1 MSADF
6 WAGYLSGIVG
16 IIVGNPLDLLKTR
29 LQASQRPRAAPASSS
44 PPPPPQQQQ
53 QRTFDRAGTLLRGA
67 AAPVL
72 TYGALNALLFTSYNR
87 SLTLLDPAST
97 PAAPSSSLAKIW
109 VAGAA
114 AGLATFVVSAPTEL
128 VKCRAQ
134 VLRAVPLAG
143 GGGSGS
149 GSSASG
155 GSGATRPAPS
165 SWAIAAHVLR
175 SEGLPGLYRGGGV
188 TAARDA
194 IGYGFYFYAYELS
207 RRLLSS
213 PEDDAVAAK
222 YKVLLYGGIAGVV
235 TWVSIFPLDV
245 VKTRVQTQEWIGPD
259 PERAPLLS
267 TERNQSRSLIKETR
281 RKGAV
286 EIARQAYREEGVAV
300 FFRGLGICT
309 VRGFI
314 VSAVQFFVYEWIMEL
329 FDQGRTGKSA
339 GQT

>member
-1 MSADF
+1 MTADI

-29 LQASQRPRAAPASSS
+29 LQAHGRRRSPSSSSTSS
-44 PPPPPQQQQ
+44 PPPP
-53 QRTFDRAGTLLRGA
+53 RTFDRAGTLLRGA

-72 TYGALNALLFTSYNR
+72 TYGALNALLFSSYNR
-87 SLTLLDPAST
+87 SLTLLDAQST
-97 PAAPSSSLAKIW
+97 PAAPSSSLPKIW
-109 VAGAA
+109 AAGAA

-134 VLRAVPLAG
+134 VLRAMPAG
-143 GGGSGS
+143 GG
-149 GSSASG
+149 A
-155 GSGATRPAPS
+155 PAPPVS
-165 SWAIAAHVLR
+165 SWAIAARVLR
-175 SEGLPGLYRGGGV
+175 DEGLPGLYRGGAV

-194 IGYGFYFYAYELS
+194 IGYGFYFQAYELA
-207 RRLLSS
+207 RRVLAS
-213 PEDDAVAAK
+213 PEDDAVVAK

-245 VKTRVQTQEWIGPD
+245 VKTRVQTQEWLVAE
-259 PERAPLLS
+259 PERRPLL
-267 TERNQSRSLIKETR
+267 TERSESGDLVRKEMR
-281 RKGAV
+281 RKGAI
-286 EIARQAYREEGVAV
+286 EIAKQAYREEGVAV

-339 GQT
+339 GQI

>member
-1 MSADF
+1 MSADI

-29 LQASQRPRAAPASSS
+29 LQAHGRRRHSPSSS
-44 PPPPPQQQQ
+44 PTATSSTSAPA

-72 TYGALNALLFTSYNR
+72 TYGALNALLFSSYNR
-87 SLTLLDPAST
+87 SLTLLDASST
-97 PAAPSSSLAKIW
+97 PAAPSSSLPKIW
-109 VAGAA
+109 AAGAA

-134 VLRAVPLAG
+134 VLRAMPAG
-143 GGGSGS
+143 GG
-149 GSSASG
+149 AG
-155 GSGATRPAPS
+155 GPAAVS
-165 SWAIAAHVLR
+165 SWAIAARVLR
-175 SEGLPGLYRGGGV
+175 DEGLPGLYRGGGV

-194 IGYGFYFYAYELS
+194 IGYGFYFQAYELA
-207 RRLLSS
+207 RRVLAS
-213 PEDDAVAAK
+213 PEDDALVAK

-245 VKTRVQTQEWIGPD
+245 VKTRVQTQEWVVQE
-259 PERAPLLS
+259 PERRPLLAAGS
-267 TERNQSRSLIKETR
+267 ESGDLVRKEVR
-281 RKGAV
+281 RKGAI

-339 GQT
+339 G